1 VAEPV
6 PESVTCK
13 PGSNPSVPARGP
25 DRLRDYF
32 IPVTWRNYFLWPL
45 LVLIP
50 LMIMD
55 AFSTTLAL
63 SMGFVEKNPV
73 VAGIAMDPAL
83 HLSVKILVSVLLFF
97 LCIFLYQ
104 KEVAVE
110 GPCPRRFFTLNLII
124 FLVLLLDCY
133 IYAASVVNNVHLLF
147 T

>member
-1 VAEPV
+1 
-6 PESVTCK
+6 
-13 PGSNPSVPARGP
+13 
-25 DRLRDYF
+25 
-32 IPVTWRNYFLWPL
+32 
-45 LVLIP
+45 
-50 LMIMD
+50 MIMD

-63 SMGFVEKNPV
+63 SMGFVEQNPV

-83 HLSVKILVSVLLFF
+83 HLSVKIIISVLLFF

-124 FLVLLLDCY
+124 FLALLCDCY
-133 IYAASVVNNVHLLF
+133 IYAASVVNNVYLLF